1 MITYLYWGIVFA
13 LVVAVIVGIG
23 LKMDRH
29 KTALVAAAIILFV
42 GWAAYYFWLQQIFVK
57 RWGGVMSI
65 SVPSGQYHIATTWK
79 EDNLWVE
86 NYDPETNKCV
96 FSEYSKG
103 NLLQGRVT
111 IKDCNPIMFLLGADV
126 QRPSASG
133 GVPETQD
140 ERAPMAAGGAD
151 AALESE

>member
-1 MITYLYWGIVFA
+1 MITYIYWGLIFA
-13 LVVAVIVGIG
+13 LIIGVIIGIG
-23 LKMDRH
+23 LKMD
-29 KTALVAAAIILFV
+29 KLKPALVLSAIILFIA
-42 GWAAYYFWLQQIFVK
+42 WAAYYFYLQQVFVK

-79 EDNLWVE
+79 DDNLWIE

-111 IKDCNPIMFLLGADV
+111 IKNCNPIKLMGREKV
-126 QRPSASG
+126 NRRGSA
-133 GVPETQD
+133 
-140 ERAPMAAGGAD
+140 
-151 AALESE
+151 AALSR

>member
-13 LVVAVIVGIG
+13 FVIALIVGVG
-23 LKMDRH
+23 LKMDNL
-29 KTALVAAAIILFV
+29 KVALVAAAIILFV
-42 GWAAYYFWLQQIFVK
+42 GWAAYYFWLEQIFVK

-79 EDNLWVE
+79 EDHLWVE
-86 NYDPETNKCV
+86 NYDPETNNCV

-111 IKDCNPIMFLLGADV
+111 IKNCNPIMLLRGTAGHRSPDSVGA
-126 QRPSASG
+126 QGTRLERLPQAESSADIT
-133 GVPETQD
+133 P
-140 ERAPMAAGGAD
+140 
-151 AALESE
+151 ALE